1 MLDVLP
7 SQALSGPCEQVFSC
21 SKQIAMDLWAALG
34 AVIFEELVIMNS
46 AWGPGLYDKVAWNA
60 FQVEVEEIPIFD
72 YEEMLI
78 NDNYGT
84 T

>member
-1 MLDVLP
+1 
-7 SQALSGPCEQVFSC
+7 
-21 SKQIAMDLWAALG
+21 MDWQAALC
-34 AVIFEELVIMNS
+34 AVIFEKLVIMNS
-46 AWGPGLYDKVAWNA
+46 AWGPALYNKAAWNA

-84 T
+84 TWTWLWMILQLSCDK